1 MALLHRP
8 SRPEELDDD
17 DDGAACEEA
26 DDEVSRNHQ
35 PLI

>member
-1 MALLHRP
+1 MELLHRP
-8 SRPEELDDD
+8 SRPEEVDD
-17 DDGAACEEA
+17 DDGAAYEEA